1 MKKRKF
7 TGVLLLLLLF
17 AGSSGCMISGSA
29 LPEEQEMDVFTLLR
43 SDADRMDPD
52 LVPRADLEATA
63 DAVNMLAADLYGR
76 VGASRDNFLFSPYSI
91 FTALTMTYAGARGAT
106 ETEMENALHYPFTGE
121 RLHTAAG
128 ALDYIL
134 DGISADDDEVAVE
147 EGDFVFTSVNSI
159 WGQEGMAFSTPFLDI
174 MAENYGSG
182 LRLLDFAQEP
192 EAGREIINDWVY
204 ENTQERIEDLFP
216 PGTIAADTRMVLA
229 NAVYFK
235 AAWIH
240 QFQPELTGEYP
251 FYLQTGEQVAVDM
264 MNQQARFGYAD
275 GDGWQAVEL
284 PYAGYRFA
292 MDIIIPDD
300 FTAFE
305 QSLTGEL
312 LDEITNGIA
321 YREILLR
328 MPKFTFTWERGLVDD
343 LTALGMPTAFTPQ
356 ADFTG
361 LYSGGNLYISE
372 VRHKAFIEVNE
383 EGTEA
388 AAATGVGI
396 SLTAMPTEPLPVTV
410 DRPFIFL
417 IRDLETGAIL
427 FLGRVLA
434 P

>member
-1 MKKRKF
+1 
-7 TGVLLLLLLF
+7 
-17 AGSSGCMISGSA
+17 MISGSA
-29 LPEEQEMDVFTLLR
+29 LPEEQEMDGFTLLF
-43 SDADRMDPD
+43 SDAERRDPD
-52 LVPRADLEATA
+52 LVPPAELAVTA
-63 DAVNMLAADLYGR
+63 DAIIMLAADLYGR
-76 VGASRDNFLFSPYSI
+76 FGTSQDNFLFSPYSI
-91 FTALTMTYAGARGAT
+91 FTALTMTYAGARSTT
-106 ETEMENALHYPFTGE
+106 ETEMERTLYYPFTGE
-121 RLHTAAG
+121 RLHNAAG
-128 ALDYIL
+128 ALDSIL
-134 DGISADDDEVAVE
+134 EGNSTDGGEDE

-159 WGQEGMAFSTPFLDI
+159 WGQEGMAFSSPFLDI
-174 MAENYGSG
+174 MAKNYGSG

-192 EAGREIINDWVY
+192 EAGREIINDWVA
-204 ENTQERIEDLFP
+204 EATQERIEELFP
-216 PGTIAADTRMVLA
+216 PGTISTETRMVLA

-240 QFQPELTGEYP
+240 QFQPDLTGEHP
-251 FYLQTGEQVAVDM
+251 FYLQSGEQVSVDM
-264 MNQQARFGYAD
+264 MNQQARFGYAA

-300 FTAFE
+300 LSAFE

-312 LDEITNGIA
+312 LDEITSAIA

-343 LTALGMPTAFTPQ
+343 LAALGMPTAFTPQ

-388 AAATGVGI
+388 AAATGIGI
-396 SLTAMPTEPLPVTV
+396 SLTSMPTEPLSVTV

-417 IRDLETGAIL
+417 IRDMETDATL